1 MGSPVD
7 FGLMT
12 DGADTERLVA
22 GGITI
27 RTTCWVLIRSGT
39 ATAATVW

>member
-12 DGADTERLVA
+12 DGADTEMTGDDRLHRLFLEQVDA
-22 GGITI
+22 V
-27 RTTCWVLIRSGT
+27 RES
-39 ATAATVW
+39 AA